1 MTAFICNY
9 HQHWYTI
16 RKIGRQWFNLDS
28 TIKQPRLLSDMYLE
42 LYLAQI
48 KEDGMKF
55 HIYSSGNVTHYNN
68 YNFFF

>member
-68 YNFFF
+68 